1 MAAWGFHPVDAEIAP
16 ENTKFPCIYPA
27 DQGMPG
33 GDGFASDCVIHH
45 PVPRV
50 SDISENRSKS
60 GERDTGAGVRNFPLD
75 LCFGDLATKALGGE
89 NAPNRGFGRF
99 AARFIRRNQIRGHD
113 ENAPDHG
120 DSAIADGQAD
130 VRCRSASGYPATKP
144 NGWTL
149 IFTRFRCSLPRDES
163 RNVRARTDA

>member
-1 MAAWGFHPVDAEIAP
+1 MTVEYVLFATIMRMVEHQSG
-16 ENTKFPCIYPA
+16 KFPVFSLVIREF
-27 DQGMPG
+27 DH
-33 GDGFASDCVIHH
+33 GDWFASDCTIHH

-75 LCFGDLATKALGGE
+75 LCFRDLATKALGGE

-113 ENAPDHG
+113 ENASDHG
-120 DSAIADGQAD
+120 NSAIADGQAD
-130 VRCRSASGYPATKP
+130 VAAGVLAATQQP
-144 NGWTL
+144 SQTAGH
-149 IFTRFRCSLPRDES
+149 
-163 RNVRARTDA
+163 